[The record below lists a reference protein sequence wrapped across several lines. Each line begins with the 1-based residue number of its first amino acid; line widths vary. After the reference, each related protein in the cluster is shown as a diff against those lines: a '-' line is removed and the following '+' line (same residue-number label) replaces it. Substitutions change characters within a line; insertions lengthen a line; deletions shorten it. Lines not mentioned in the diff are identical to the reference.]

1 MTRQGRK
8 QTATINIDPKN
19 ILTSCIMLDHIN
31 VRHAGMFFK
40 GTKTKKTGATKWQV
54 SLDVNTTI

>member
-40 GTKTKKTGATKWQV
+40 GTKTKKTGATKW
-54 SLDVNTTI
+54 